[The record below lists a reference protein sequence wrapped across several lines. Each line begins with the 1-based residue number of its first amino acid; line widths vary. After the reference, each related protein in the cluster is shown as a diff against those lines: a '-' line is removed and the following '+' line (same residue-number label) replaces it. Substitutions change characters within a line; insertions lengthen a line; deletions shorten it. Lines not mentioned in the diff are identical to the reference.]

1 MEIGKKLPAEL
12 ILIHII
18 EELSMTIKAAHG
30 RRVEREGARKLWME
44 KVKMD
49 ATNMLKKK
57 LNRCKFRSVKAT
69 YKILEGSSVE
79 RIVMTAT
86 DEKVYLIVIGSRGY
100 GGLEKVLLGSVS
112 SVVSRVATCPVLIV
126 R

>member
-1 MEIGKKLPAEL
+1 
-12 ILIHII
+12 
-18 EELSMTIKAAHG
+18 MTIKAAHG

-69 YKILEGSSVE
+69 YKILEGSPVE
-79 RIVMTAT
+79 RIVITAT

-100 GGLEKVLLGSVS
+100 GGLQRVLLGSVS